1 MGLTFLTKASFSLGT
16 ENSIMAIHKKNQ
28 LIGLDIGCH
37 SIKLVE
43 IDDSK
48 KGRILKNFGIVGLPS
63 DAIVEGSIKEMEIV
77 SSAIKDL
84 FKNLK
89 IKNRNIATSISGFSV
104 IVKKITLTNKKESEL
119 EATIQDEAEQYIPFD
134 ISEVNLD
141 FDIMSG
147 GSEPEEISEEE
158 GEKEG
163 SEQMEVMLV
172 AAKKDIVEDYVSV
185 LDLAGLSSVVLDVD
199 AFALQNAFEA
209 SSDKPGCY
217 ALVNVGAEELGINA
231 IKNDISLF
239 TRDSSFGGSQITEA
253 IMSQFSV
260 SFEEA
265 EKIKL
270 GGTKKE
276 KDKGILEEI
285 FVSVVSEWVQEIKR
299 ALDFVAGTYPDET
312 IEKILVSGGSCRVP
326 DFQRY
331 LELETGIPVAELN
344 PFANLIINEKLFD
357 PRYLKYMAPQAA
369 VAVGLALRSIGDK

>member
-1 MGLTFLTKASFSLGT
+1 MT
-16 ENSIMAIHKKNQ
+16 IHKKNQ

-48 KGRILKNFGIVGLPS
+48 KGRVLKNFGIVGLPFN
-63 DAIVEGSIKEMEIV
+63 AIVEGSIKEMEV
-77 SSAIKDL
+77 VAAAIKDL
-84 FKNLK
+84 CRNLK
-89 IKNRNIATSISGFSV
+89 IRNKNVATSISGFSV
-104 IVKKITLTNKKESEL
+104 IVKKITLTNKEESEL

-147 GSEPEEISEEE
+147 KEVSEKEE
-158 GEKEG
+158 EKEG
-163 SEQMEVMLV
+163 SDQMEVMLV
-172 AAKKDIVEDYVSV
+172 AAKKDIVEDYVNV
-185 LDLAGLSSVVLDVD
+185 LDLAGLNSVVLDID
-199 AFALQNAFEA
+199 AFALQNAFEI
-209 SSDKPGCY
+209 SSDKPEGCY

-231 IKNDISLF
+231 IKNEISLF

-265 EKIKL
+265 ERIKL

-276 KDKGILEEI
+276 KDKKILEEI
-285 FVSVVSEWVQEIKR
+285 FVSVITEWVQEIKR

-312 IEKILVSGGSCRVP
+312 IEKILVSGGSCRIP
-326 DFQRY
+326 DFKKY
-331 LELETGIPVAELN
+331 LELETGIAVAELN
-344 PFANLIINEKLFD
+344 PFANLIINDKLFD
-357 PRYLKYMAPQAA
+357 PKYLKYMAPQAA

>member
-147 GSEPEEISEEE
+147 GSDPEEISEEE

-312 IEKILVSGGSCRVP
+312 IEKIL
-326 DFQRY
+326 
-331 LELETGIPVAELN
+331 E
-344 PFANLIINEKLFD
+344 
-357 PRYLKYMAPQAA
+357 
-369 VAVGLALRSIGDK
+369 

>member
-1 MGLTFLTKASFSLGT
+1 
-16 ENSIMAIHKKNQ
+16 MAIYKKNQ
-28 LIGLDIGCH
+28 LIGLDIGSH

-104 IVKKITLTNKKESEL
+104 IVKKITLTNKEESEL

-172 AAKKDIVEDYVSV
+172 AAKKDIVDDYVSV
-185 LDLAGLSSVVLDVD
+185 LDLAGLSSIVLDVD

-239 TRDSSFGGSQITEA
+239 TRDSSFGERQRHPG
-253 IMSQFSV
+253 
-260 SFEEA
+260 
-265 EKIKL
+265 
-270 GGTKKE
+270 
-276 KDKGILEEI
+276 
-285 FVSVVSEWVQEIKR
+285 R
-299 ALDFVAGTYPDET
+299 DFCVRGFRMGP
-312 IEKILVSGGSCRVP
+312 
-326 DFQRY
+326 
-331 LELETGIPVAELN
+331 
-344 PFANLIINEKLFD
+344 
-357 PRYLKYMAPQAA
+357 
-369 VAVGLALRSIGDK
+369 GDKTGP

>member
-1 MGLTFLTKASFSLGT
+1 MT
-16 ENSIMAIHKKNQ
+16 IHKKNQ

-43 IDDSK
+43 IDDGK
-48 KGRILKNFGIVGLPS
+48 KGRALKNFGIVGLPFN
-63 DAIVEGSIKEMEIV
+63 AIVEGSIKEMEV
-77 SSAIKDL
+77 VAAAIKDL
-84 FKNLK
+84 CRNLK
-89 IKNRNIATSISGFSV
+89 IRNKNVATSISGFSV
-104 IVKKITLTNKKESEL
+104 IVKKITLTNKEESEL

-147 GSEPEEISEEE
+147 KEVSEKEE
-158 GEKEG
+158 EKEG
-163 SEQMEVMLV
+163 SDQMEVMLV
-172 AAKKDIVEDYVSV
+172 AAKKDIVEDYVNV
-185 LDLAGLSSVVLDVD
+185 LDLAGLNSVVLDID
-199 AFALQNAFEA
+199 AFALQNAFEI
-209 SSDKPGCY
+209 SSDKPEGCY

-231 IKNDISLF
+231 IKNEISLF

-265 EKIKL
+265 ERIKL

-276 KDKGILEEI
+276 KDKKILEEI
-285 FVSVVSEWVQEIKR
+285 FVSVITEWVQEIKR

-312 IEKILVSGGSCRVP
+312 IEKILVSGGSCRIP
-326 DFQRY
+326 DFKRY
-331 LELETGIPVAELN
+331 LELETGIAVAELN

-357 PRYLKYMAPQAA
+357 PKYLKYMAPQAA